1 MTPVLGVF
9 CYNLPYVVFSVLG
22 FSWLEFF
29 ETGKNKPAITVWSI
43 IVDPKISGK
52 NKSIK
57 V

>member
-9 CYNLPYVVFSVLG
+9 CYNLPYVVFFLCWVFPILSSLKRA
-22 FSWLEFF
+22 
-29 ETGKNKPAITVWSI
+29 KNKPAVMVSITV
-43 IVDPKISGK
+43 DPEISGK